1 MELLERF
8 AGGDLDAFEELFR
21 QHQREVFRWIIRIVR
36 DSATAEDLT
45 LEVFW
50 RVYRAHARFDAV
62 RGNFGGWL
70 RRIATNVAID
80 HLRRPRMEVPLPE
93 DLPGISPLHPGEQA
107 EMRRQIHCALSKLS
121 PSLRG
126 VVLLALIEEEPY
138 AEIAQALGISVNA
151 VKIRVFRGVR
161 ILRKEL
167 SRVGAHP

>member
-36 DSATAEDLT
+36 DTAAAEDLT

-50 RVYRAHARFDAV
+50 RVYRARARFDAV

-80 HLRRPRMEVPLPE
+80 HLRRPRMEVPLSE
-93 DLPGISPLHPGEQA
+93 DLPGIAPLHPGEQT

-167 SRVGAHP
+167 SRLGAHP